1 MGIFDNIK
9 ASVSSTV
16 RQASDGAK
24 VYADKNR
31 VKKEIMALETELAN
45 CYRDLGNMVYR
56 EHSGDPDYP
65 YQDLFLTISQ
75 VQASLADKQ
84 RELNL
89 LLGIQTCPECGATL
103 ALNVHYCSN
112 CGAKAPEIA
121 APVVPQSV
129 CPFCAQPLDPEAMFC
144 SNCGRNVVSGGQ
156 QASPF
161 ANNHTPVP
169 AITIQADDDAGK
181 QPDKPEDAAAIEEK
195 DADKP
200 ETAHDLPEATEQNDA
215 AEKPESPSAL
225 ICPNCGEP
233 IAPDALFCA
242 CCGNMVP
249 GLE

>member
-31 VKKEIMALETELAN
+31 VKKEIMALEAELAN

-121 APVVPQSV
+121 APVVAQAV

-144 SNCGRNVVSGGQ
+144 SNCGRNVVSGGE
-156 QASPF
+156 AVSPF
-161 ANNHTPVP
+161 APNHTPVP
-169 AITIQADDDAGK
+169 GITVQADSNDET
-181 QPDKPEDAAAIEEK
+181 QSEKPEDGAVIEEK
-195 DADKP
+195 NADTPVSDQNKP
-200 ETAHDLPEATEQNDA
+200 DEP
-215 AEKPESPSAL
+215 EKPAEL

-233 IAPDALFCA
+233 IASDALFCA